1 MIALTRQSIEKHYL
15 FGCAMMLVRLLVPF
29 ILIAFI
35 FMSFFRKWLIASKCI
50 WNRYTQIVQFSY
62 ANTNE

>member
-1 MIALTRQSIEKHYL
+1 
-15 FGCAMMLVRLLVPF
+15 MMLVRLLVPF